1 MQEGLF
7 TQSVL
12 YRFTSQWKANHY
24 LVLLSYRE
32 ESKLSRVVTGLKLQN
47 KFLHSDL
54 MVSNAFSKMIKTHTS
69 EIYWVSK
76 ATIVQKIP
84 QVKMMGST
92 LDRKCNKR
100 WGNIFKNLKRTEN
113 NHLHVSWQVHDIKTC
128 LVPQIF
134 SK

>member
-1 MQEGLF
+1 MQEGLL

-54 MVSNAFSKMIKTHTS
+54 MVSNASSKMIKNSHFRDS
-69 EIYWVSK
+69 LGKQS
-76 ATIVQKIP
+76 
-84 QVKMMGST
+84 
-92 LDRKCNKR
+92 DNC
-100 WGNIFKNLKRTEN
+100 TEN
-113 NHLHVSWQVHDIKTC
+113 TSSQDDALH
-128 LVPQIF
+128 P
-134 SK
+134 